1 MLLLLC
7 SFGLFSMARPK
18 SRHVLIGDVKHEM
31 NVRDTELL
39 QAAAKVLEVLQE
51 TTEAIGGA
59 LASQRSQNR
68 K

>member
-1 MLLLLC
+1 
-7 SFGLFSMARPK
+7 MAHPK
-18 SRHVLIGDVKHEM
+18 SLHVLIGDVKHEM